1 MASAVPSNPQQCSHL
16 ILNGMLRIPIFC
28 VALFCSSIPDTPS
41 IFWAGLHLGTG
52 EALCMQGN
60 SSLPLLCAM
69 LWIYPPPPPLGWFIQ
84 RVGIPE
90 TSILVWLCFS
100 MGRGRDL
107 YRMLVQLLFTLL
119 VAITS
124 VQCMYIKRSIPEHN
138 WCCVNLG
145 SWQLSVSHQC
155 CSHSN
160 HIVSPTQPPIVQ
172 RAYGSSAIMWM

>member
-1 MASAVPSNPQQCSHL
+1 MCGTLLHQHTRHSFHILGRASSRN
-16 ILNGMLRIPIFC
+16 
-28 VALFCSSIPDTPS
+28 
-41 IFWAGLHLGTG
+41 G

-69 LWIYPPPPPLGWFIQ
+69 LWIQPPLGWFMQ
-84 RVGIPE
+84 RVGTPE

-100 MGRGRDL
+100 VGRGRDF
-107 YRMLVQLLFTLL
+107 YITLVQLLFTLL

-124 VQCMYIKRSIPEHN
+124 VQCRYIKLGSIPEHMN
-138 WCCVNLG
+138 WYCVNLG

-160 HIVSPTQPPIVQ
+160 HIVSPTQPPTVH
-172 RAYGSSAIMWM
+172 RVYGGSAIMWM